1 MANIA
6 HGYFRL
12 PSGKTV
18 ELPYDPNFN
27 FNNIDPMPGDIDP
40 YTVGTTQLFPL
51 GTKLVQND
59 RTFRYAEYGGTTAA
73 GNVVQREGPDGAH
86 DDLDPTGSGTGAGVA
101 VGDTIISIA
110 TSITLVVNEYVGGT
124 LTVEEDTGQG
134 YSYLI
139 TANEVA
145 AGAANANV
153 TIADGL
159 AVAID
164 ATSDVKLVKSAYREV
179 IIAPTTLTGAICGV
193 GVGVGADG
201 SYGWIQ
207 TTGDAAID
215 TDGTVVIGQRVMAS
229 NGTAGFVEAMA
240 LTEATPNTFITPDI
254 GTVVDVGATGVHSV
268 VRLNG
273 FE

>member
-18 ELPYDPNFN
+18 ELPYDPNFD

-73 GNVVQREGPDGAH
+73 GMVVQREGPDAAH
-86 DDLDPTGSGTGAGVA
+86 DNLAPNGTGTGAGLTA
-101 VGDTIISIA
+101 GSKIISIA
-110 TSITLVVNEYVGGT
+110 SSITLVVNEYVGGT
-124 LTVEEDTGQG
+124 LTVEDATSEG
-134 YSYLI
+134 YTYLV

-159 AVAID
+159 AIAID
-164 ATSDVKLVKSAYREV
+164 STSAVKLIKSAYKEV
-179 IIAPTTLTGAICGV
+179 IVCPTTLTGAPSGV
-193 GVGVGADG
+193 SVGVGADG
-201 SYGWIQ
+201 SFGWLQ
-207 TTGDAAID
+207 TSGDAAVL
-215 TDGTVVIGQRVMAS
+215 TEGAVVLGAEVRPS
-229 NGTAGFVEAMA
+229 EGTAGSCSA
-240 LTEATPNTFITPDI
+240 LVYDEDNDADLGNI
-254 GTVVDVGATGVHSV
+254 GRVVDEPDATTETAV

>member
-73 GNVVQREGPDGAH
+73 GNVVQREAPDGAH

-110 TSITLVVNEYVGGT
+110 TSITLVANEYVGGT

-139 TANEVA
+139 TATEVA

-159 AVAID
+159 AVAIA
-164 ATSDVKLVKSAYREV
+164 ATSDV
-179 IIAPTTLTGAICGV
+179 
-193 GVGVGADG
+193 
-201 SYGWIQ
+201 
-207 TTGDAAID
+207 
-215 TDGTVVIGQRVMAS
+215 
-229 NGTAGFVEAMA
+229 
-240 LTEATPNTFITPDI
+240 
-254 GTVVDVGATGVHSV
+254 
-268 VRLNG
+268 
-273 FE
+273 

>member
-59 RTFRYAEYGGTTAA
+59 RTFRYAEFGGTTAA
-73 GNVVQREGPDGAH
+73 SNLVQREGPDGAH

-101 VGDTIISIA
+101 AGDTIISISD
-110 TSITLVVNEYVGGT
+110 SITLVVNEYVGGT
-124 LTVEEDTGQG
+124 LTVADDTGEG
-134 YSYLI
+134 YSYLV

-164 ATSDVKLVKSAYREV
+164 ATSNVKLVKSAYKEILV
-179 IIAPTTLTGAICGV
+179 SPTTLTGALV
-193 GVGVGADG
+193 GVSVGIGADG

-207 TTGDAAID
+207 TTGDAAIL

-229 NGTAGFVEAMA
+229 NGTAGSVEAHA
-240 LTEATPNTFITPDI
+240 LTEATPNTFITPPV
-254 GTVVDVGATGVHSV
+254 GVVVDVGPTGETSV
-268 VRLNG
+268 IRLAG

>member
-18 ELPYDPNFN
+18 ELPYDPNFD

-40 YTVGTTQLFPL
+40 YTVGTAQLFPL

-59 RTFRYAEYGGTTAA
+59 RTFRYVEYGGTTAA
-73 GNVVQREGPDGAH
+73 GNVVQREAPDGAH

-101 VGDTIISIA
+101 IGDTIISIA
-110 TSITLVVNEYVGGT
+110 TSVTLVENEYVGGT
-124 LTVEEDTGQG
+124 LSVEADTGLG

-139 TANEVA
+139 TANEA
-145 AGAANANV
+145 ASSAANANV

-159 AVAID
+159 AVALD
-164 ATSDVKLVKSAYREV
+164 STSDVKLVKNAYKEV
-179 IIAPTTLTGAICGV
+179 IIAPTTLTGAPCGIS
-193 GVGVGADG
+193 VGVGADG
-201 SYGWIQ
+201 SFGWIQ
-207 TTGDAAID
+207 TTGDAAVVAE
-215 TDGTVVIGQRVMAS
+215 GTVTVGMEVRAS
-229 NGTAGFVEAMA
+229 ETTAGTVTLQDYDEADDA
-240 LTEATPNTFITPDI
+240 NL
-254 GTVVDVGATGVHSV
+254 GTVGRCVDAAATTEIAV
-268 VRLNG
+268 VRLAG

>member
-18 ELPYDPNFN
+18 ELPYDPNFD

-73 GNVVQREGPDGAH
+73 SNLVQREAPDGAH

-101 VGDTIISIA
+101 AGDTIISIA

-124 LTVEEDTGQG
+124 LTIADDTGEG
-134 YSYLI
+134 YSYLV

-164 ATSDVKLVKSAYREV
+164 ATSNVKLVKSAYREL
-179 IIAPTTLTGAICGV
+179 IIQPTTLTGALVGV
-193 GVGVGADG
+193 GVGIGADG

-207 TTGDAAID
+207 TTGDAGIL
-215 TDGTVVIGQRVMAS
+215 TDGAVVIGQRVMAS
-229 NGTAGFVEAMA
+229 NGTPGSVEAHA
-240 LTEATPNTFITPDI
+240 LTEATPNTFITPPI
-254 GTVVDVGATGVHSV
+254 GVVVDVGPTGETSV
-268 VRLNG
+268 IRLAG